1 MKRFLYRSSVEE
13 AVHALH
19 AKIRSGA
26 VNLGGDTHVMPYS
39 GVQTFLDH
47 GVARPHVMPAGIATS
62 TVSKQYESHQQSPW
76 LWRNGFNVSS
86 YDYGKTVRTG
96 TCACCGE
103 VTELEGTS
111 VWWGIGGLSYLNGN
125 TEEHP
130 TIQVRL
136 ELQADIVDDES
147 EDDNKEKKK
156 MKTAH
161 GEPDDTKPPMATST
175 AGGASSLASG

>member
-47 GVARPHVMPAGIATS
+47 GVARPHLMPAGIATS

-125 TEEHP
+125 TEEARRRPDLSPDQALTSRVLAALSCSLTNSLSTSCLSEGWNGWDAHP
-130 TIQVRL
+130 
-136 ELQADIVDDES
+136 
-147 EDDNKEKKK
+147 
-156 MKTAH
+156 
-161 GEPDDTKPPMATST
+161 
-175 AGGASSLASG
+175 